1 MLKYYLVYYSTLYN
15 GQVINSNIGR
25 IILDETA
32 ATETQHIPITWE
44 NLNTIYNEYGLSFAF
59 NIWNCHKGRK
69 IEFFSRRS
77 AIKEWKTTDFNLEL
91 RISYTPYNAPIEDI
105 MKYWEGDKAIQYLVE
120 RGLKVV
126 R

>member
-1 MLKYYLVYYSTLYN
+1 MLKYYLVFYSTLYN
-15 GQVINSNIGR
+15 GQVINNNIGHV
-25 IILDETA
+25 ILDETA

-44 NLNTIYNEYGLSFAF
+44 NLNTIYNKYGLSCAF
-59 NIWNCHKGRK
+59 NIWNCRKGRK

-105 MKYWEGDKAIQYLVE
+105 MKYWEGDKAIQYLAE
-120 RGLKVV
+120 RGLKVAK
-126 R
+126 

>member
-15 GQVINSNIGR
+15 GHVINNNIGR
-25 IILDETA
+25 VILDETA

-44 NLNTIYNEYGLSFAF
+44 NLDEINDKYGLSCAF
-59 NIWNCHKGRK
+59 NIWNCRKGRK
-69 IEFFSRRS
+69 IEFFSWRS

-91 RISYTPYNAPIEDI
+91 RISYMPYNAPIEDI
-105 MKYWEGDKAIQYLVE
+105 MKYYEGDKAIQYLVE
-120 RGLKVV
+120 RGLKVA

>member
-1 MLKYYLVYYSTLYN
+1 MLKYYLVRYSTLYN
-15 GQVINSNIGR
+15 GQVINNSIGR
-25 IILDETA
+25 VILDETA

-44 NLNTIYNEYGLSFAF
+44 NLDEINNKYGLSCAF

-69 IEFFSRRS
+69 IEFFSWRS
-77 AIKEWKTTDFNLEL
+77 AIKEWKTANFNLEL

-120 RGLKVV
+120 RGLKVAK
-126 R
+126 